1 MANSFQPDSWE
12 WVLMESVKALHRI
25 TNPAEE
31 FLRVRYMN
39 DIKKAKSRSDIIIA
53 SKRYIFSV
61 EDFRGYPC
69 DFSNK

>member
-1 MANSFQPDSWE
+1 
-12 WVLMESVKALHRI
+12 MESVKALHRI
-25 TNPAEE
+25 PNPDEE
-31 FLRVRYMN
+31 FLRVRYLESL
-39 DIKKAKSRSDIIIA
+39 KKAQTRSDIIIA